1 MRKEENEVYVFKDLK
16 DMLKSQPSKEVI
28 DNKYVNECVREENE
42 NFKNILVNLN
52 RETKAKGIAL
62 FLYNEED
69 NKFKLRFKIGNIS
82 VIEEK
87 YIIKLCEESKE
98 KLIINSYIH
107 RIIDI
112 KETQWFKKYIE
123 NNNIDINQN
132 CGIVRIYSIKDTN
145 RLTGVLSIFYDKNIN
160 LQNINSNVIDYECEK
175 LALLIK
181 NKILTNKL
189 REELIKRTL
198 SESKLKSFLEIATDL
213 WAIMD
218 YKQQFKCVSP
228 SVIDVTGWSN
238 EKISTMD
245 VFDMVHPD
253 DRERAKK
260 YIKFIKNAKGENSIA
275 KVLCANGE
283 YKIFQWNWSCIEEGK
298 YVFLAAKD
306 ITEQK
311 KLQQQ
316 KKELEEA
323 IMIENFKNKFLAN
336 ISHEFKTP
344 LNVILATVQLIDK
357 NSNDLKNDEID
368 IIKYIDGIK
377 RNSYRLLRLIN
388 NLIDITKID
397 SGHYNLQLQNYNVV
411 EIIEDIVMAVREYI
425 KENTRDIIFDTSEE
439 EIITALDE
447 NKIETIILNLLS
459 NAIKYTNDDGII
471 EVSIKYSKDR
481 KNILISIKD
490 NGIGIDSKEINNI
503 FQRFK
508 YSNNI
513 LNRRCEGTGIGLS
526 LVKSLVEMHGGKII
540 AKNNPIKGTEFIF
553 SIPVKLIQGDTTNN
567 NKILESSIEKC
578 NIEFSDIYFL

>member
-1 MRKEENEVYVFKDLK
+1 MRKEENKVYVFKDLK
-16 DMLKSQPSKEVI
+16 DMLKSQISKEVI
-28 DNKYVNECVREENE
+28 DNKYINECVREENE
-42 NFKNILVNLN
+42 NFKNVLVNLN

-62 FLYNEED
+62 FLYSEED
-69 NKFKLRFKIGNIS
+69 NKFKLRFKLGNIS

-87 YIIKLCEESKE
+87 YIIQLCEESKA
-98 KLIINSYIH
+98 KLIINKYIH
-107 RIIDI
+107 KIIDI

-123 NNNIDINQN
+123 NNNTDINKN
-132 CGIVRIYSIKDTN
+132 CGTVRIYSIKDTN

-189 REELIKRTL
+189 REELVKRTL

-298 YVFLAAKD
+298 YIFLAAKD

-357 NSNDLKNDEID
+357 NSNDLKTDEID
-368 IIKYIDGIK
+368 LIKYIDGIK

-447 NKIETIILNLLS
+447 SKIETIILNLLS

-540 AKNNPIKGTEFIF
+540 AKNNSLKGAEFIF
-553 SIPVKLIQGDTTNN
+553 SIPVRLTKGNTTN